1 MLAGPVSRGNYLA
14 MLHNTPKPFLT
25 QRQKLRALMF
35 SREGQWVPLPDVQ
48 ALGIAQHG
56 ARFKELR
63 EELEPQGYRIEN
75 KMEHGT
81 DGIVRSWYMLTRS
94 APISNFSTGKP
105 VKSWEQVCKEREEKL
120 HQPAPEFE
128 LQS

>member
-1 MLAGPVSRGNYLA
+1 MSQ
-14 MLHNTPKPFLT
+14 ME
-25 QRQKLRALMF
+25 KLRALLF

-63 EELEPQGYRIEN
+63 KELEPQGYRIEN

-94 APISNFSTGKP
+94 ARISSFSAGKP
-105 VKSWEQVCKEREEKL
+105 LKSWEQVCKERDEKTSEPM
-120 HQPAPEFE
+120 PAFE
-128 LQS
+128 LRP